1 MRTFCGYLQKQVQEK
16 KGKRKGPLPAALVQ
30 LLLLAA
36 FGGLAYASFEKE
48 EETARVLKVVLNAV
62 SKTYGKVEGLVK
74 KKA

>member
-1 MRTFCGYLQKQVQEK
+1 MEEK
-16 KGKRKGPLPAALVQ
+16 KGKRKGPLPAPLVQ
-30 LLLLAA
+30 LLILAA